1 MGQVISVVEFATLAQ
16 SVEVIPVDRRNA
28 RFSVWNAAA
37 AAVSLNLINPYV
49 GIFAV
54 YLGADNM
61 QLGYLNSWPQAA
73 SVAAVLL
80 LASTVGQSP
89 RKQAWTAGINLVG
102 RTAALGAAAV
112 PWFPPTWRI
121 WALIL
126 FWVLSVFPYSVGT
139 TTQNSFLADIF
150 PAQERGRAFAA
161 RNSWSTAAGMITV
174 LLAGWALDHL
184 FPYPL
189 GYQLIFF
196 GSFAAGVLEIF
207 LFLRLRSPEASA
219 APRRGESVPHPLQA
233 NLTET
238 WQTYAAVF
246 RHQPFLVFVLC
257 SIPFHFTWQMAW
269 PIFTRFQ
276 VTDLGMDNTWMS
288 LVTVANSLSAVIA
301 YPFLARKAERVG
313 NLRMLAESAVNLA
326 LAPVLTAI
334 CPSAVWVAVINL
346 YTGIGVA
353 GVNLF
358 VLNCLL
364 DIAPEKTRAGFLAV
378 HAALVSASAAI
389 APLVG
394 AYLMTAYTAKTA
406 LIISTFARSL
416 TACGFFLLLYRQR
429 QASRKTQAAPRFV

>member
-1 MGQVISVVEFATLAQ
+1 M
-16 SVEVIPVDRRNA
+16 DRRNA
-28 RFSVWNAAA
+28 RFSAWNAAA

-73 SVAAVLL
+73 SVAPILL

-89 RKQAWTAGINLVG
+89 RKQWWTAIINLVG

-112 PWFPPTWRI
+112 PWFPACWRI

-161 RNSWSTAAGMITV
+161 RNSWNTAAGMITV
-174 LLAGWALDHL
+174 LLAGWALDHV

-189 GYQLIFF
+189 GYQIIFF
-196 GSFAAGVLEIF
+196 GSFAFGVLEIY
-207 LFLRLRSPEASA
+207 LFLRLRNANPGVPA
-219 APRRGESVPHPLQA
+219 APPSLRAQLG
-233 NLTET
+233 ET
-238 WQTYAAVF
+238 WRAYAAVF
-246 RHQPFLVFVLC
+246 RYRPFLVFVCC

-269 PIFTRFQ
+269 PIFTRFE
-276 VTDLGMDNTWMS
+276 VTDLGMDNTWLS

-334 CPSAVWVAVINL
+334 CPSSIWVAVINL

-364 DIAPEKTRAGFLAV
+364 DIAPEETRAGILAV
-378 HAALVSASAAI
+378 HAALVAASAAI

-394 AYLMTAYTAKTA
+394 AYLMTAYPAKTA
-406 LIISTFARSL
+406 LILSTFARGL
-416 TACGFFLLLYRQR
+416 TAAGLFLLLYRQR
-429 QASRKTQAAPRFV
+429 QARRRVEAAPRLCE